1 MSQETKVKLTSK
13 VLKETREYEIT
24 HAERIL
30 AAQRLHGGDWVLD
43 DKQFTLKKNGTIEPA
58 STGKGQSSQA

>member
-13 VLKETREYEIT
+13 LLKETREYEIT

-30 AAQRLHGGDWVLD
+30 AAQPVHGGDWVLD
-43 DKQFTLKKNGTIEPA
+43 DKQFTLKKNGTIEHA
-58 STGKGQSSQA
+58 GTGKGQSSQA